1 MPSPSSDTV
10 IPVQSSAKSR
20 SRRGRSS
27 FTLLSCQGDASRHRR
42 SRRGRQVDRGA
53 RRRARARLHVPRLGG
68 DVPRRRAGRRPRPGQ
83 PAHRLRRR
91 PRAPRR
97 RGRLRGDPHA
107 RGLRP
112 RLAPRGRPG
121 GAGRDGRQAARAA
134 RARRLGRRGTRHRHG
149 RRPGRRLQG
158 LADRQPR
165 GARPAPR
172 PAARRGRR
180 AGRARPQP
188 RSQPDGR
195 RRRRRRG
202 RHDRPDDRR
211 GRRPPRRPGARMKVA
226 VVGYPNVGKSSLVN
240 RLSGSRTAVVHE
252 RSGITR
258 DRNEIPCE
266 WDGRRFTLIDTGGM
280 DFLDPD
286 PISGSIREQ
295 AQAALA
301 DAQVAVLVVDARG
314 GLRPGDEELA
324 DLLRRWRGGPVIV
337 AANKVDSAP
346 DIPSAAEFYALGLG
360 EPLAVS
366 ATQGLGTGDLLD
378 RVVEL
383 LPAEEEAADEADDA
397 VRLAIVG
404 RPNVGKSTLVNRLLG
419 SERVIVSEVAGTTR
433 DAIDL
438 PLEVD
443 GRRVILVDTAGL
455 RRQAKVQDSVEYY
468 TTLRSQRA
476 VERADVA
483 LVVCDAHDGITSQDM
498 RIAELA
504 MQEGTATAL
513 VLNKWD
519 VAAMDESDLDH
530 ERARAAQKLR
540 LRPKVLTASALTGRN
555 VGRVVSEAIALG
567 DRMHNRIP
575 TPQLNRFL
583 SELVQERQPPAK
595 QGHRL
600 KLLYMAQIGT
610 APPRFAVQ
618 VNSRQ
623 RVTRDYAYFLENRL
637 RARFGMD
644 GVPLVIDFNE
654 RGSGRRAPAAER
666 AGGRAGRVPRYP

>member
-1 MPSPSSDTV
+1 
-10 IPVQSSAKSR
+10 
-20 SRRGRSS
+20 
-27 FTLLSCQGDASRHRR
+27 
-42 SRRGRQVDRGA
+42 
-53 RRRARARLHVPRLGG
+53 
-68 DVPRRRAGRRPRPGQ
+68 
-83 PAHRLRRR
+83 
-91 PRAPRR
+91 
-97 RGRLRGDPHA
+97 
-107 RGLRP
+107 
-112 RLAPRGRPG
+112 
-121 GAGRDGRQAARAA
+121 
-134 RARRLGRRGTRHRHG
+134 
-149 RRPGRRLQG
+149 
-158 LADRQPR
+158 
-165 GARPAPR
+165 
-172 PAARRGRR
+172 
-180 AGRARPQP
+180 
-188 RSQPDGR
+188 
-195 RRRRRRG
+195 
-202 RHDRPDDRR
+202 
-211 GRRPPRRPGARMKVA
+211 MKVA

-240 RLSGSRTAVVHE
+240 RLSGSRQAVVHE
-252 RSGITR
+252 RAGVTR
-258 DRNEIPCE
+258 DRNEIPAE
-266 WDGRRFTLIDTGGM
+266 WNGRRFALIDTGGM

-286 PISGSIREQ
+286 PISGSIRDQ

-301 DAQVAVLVVDARG
+301 DAEVAVLTVDARA

-324 DLLRRWRGGPVIV
+324 DLLRRWDRPVVV
-337 AANKVDSAP
+337 AANKIDAVGDLALAS
-346 DIPSAAEFYALGLG
+346 EFYALGLG
-360 EPLAVS
+360 DPIAVS

-383 LPAEEEAADEADDA
+383 LPGEQDAEEDEDV
-397 VRLAIVG
+397 VRLAVVG
-404 RPNVGKSTLVNRLLG
+404 RPNVGKSTLVNRFLG
-419 SERVIVSEVAGTTR
+419 AERVIVSEVAGTTR

-443 GRRVILVDTAGL
+443 GRQVVLVDTAGL

-468 TTLRSQRA
+468 TALRSQRA

-483 LVVCDAHDGITSQDM
+483 LVVCDATDGITSQDL

-504 MQEGTATAL
+504 MQESCATAL

-519 VAAMDESDLDH
+519 ATEMDEDDLDH
-530 ERARAAQKLR
+530 ERARVAQKLR
-540 LRPKVLTASALTGRN
+540 LRPKVLTASAQTGRH
-555 VGRVVSEAIALG
+555 VGRILTEALALG

-575 TPQLNRFL
+575 TPQLNRFV

-618 VNSRQ
+618 VNSRN

-666 AGGRAGRVPRYP
+666 AGGRAGRAPRYP